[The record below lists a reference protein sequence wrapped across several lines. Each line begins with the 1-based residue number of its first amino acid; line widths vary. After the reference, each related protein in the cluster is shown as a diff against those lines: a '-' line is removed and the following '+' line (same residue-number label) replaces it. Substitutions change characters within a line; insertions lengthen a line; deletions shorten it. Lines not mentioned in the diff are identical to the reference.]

1 MKYDCI
7 CYGEILFD
15 ILPTEIKAGGAP
27 MNVAYHLNQLGQRSA
42 LITRVGADKRGEEL
56 VEFLR
61 DKKIDTA
68 NVQTDKEHPTST
80 VIASPN
86 EAGDM
91 KYEIIEN
98 VAWDF
103 IELNQGYE
111 TLLKN
116 SGYFVF
122 GSLATRSIVSRN
134 TLFSLLEAD
143 CKKVFDI
150 NLRAPFINKENIEH
164 QLHKSDIL
172 KMNEEELD
180 LVSGW
185 YADYNSIEEK
195 INFLQ
200 DKFHL
205 NTLIVT
211 MGAKGAI
218 VNTDGSFFT
227 HAGFKVK
234 VADTIGSG
242 DSFLAG
248 FLSSLLNQKSIADAL
263 DFACSLGAFVAT
275 QAGGCPDYKRDNI
288 EKFDPSLTFNAHF

>member
-1 MKYDCI
+1 MNYDCV

-15 ILPTEIKAGGAP
+15 VLPTEIKAGGAP
-27 MNVAYHLNQLGQRSA
+27 MNVAYHLNKLGKRST
-42 LITRVGADKRGEEL
+42 LISRVGEDKRGEDL
-56 VEFLR
+56 IEFLKNR
-61 DKKIDTA
+61 NIDTT
-68 NVQTDKEHPTST
+68 NVQVDKEHATSV

-91 KYEIIEN
+91 KYEIVEN

-103 IELNQGYE
+103 IELKPDCE
-111 TLLKN
+111 MLLKN

-122 GSLATRSIVSRN
+122 GSLATRSAVSRN
-134 TLFSLLEAD
+134 TLFSLLEVD

-150 NLRAPFINKENIEH
+150 NLRAPFIHKENIEY
-164 QLHKSDIL
+164 QLRKADIL

-211 MGAKGAI
+211 RGAKGAV
-218 VNTDGSFFT
+218 VNRDGSFFK

-248 FLSSLLNQKSIADAL
+248 FLSSLLNKKSIADAL

-275 QAGGCPDYKRDNI
+275 QAGGCPDYKRDDI
-288 EKFDPSLTFNAHF
+288 EKFDPSLTF

>member
-1 MKYDCI
+1 MNYDCV

-15 ILPTEIKAGGAP
+15 VLPTEIKAGGAP
-27 MNVAYHLNQLGQRSA
+27 MNVAYHLNKLGKRST
-42 LITRVGADKRGEEL
+42 LISRVGEDKRGEDL
-56 VEFLR
+56 IEFLR
-61 DKKIDTA
+61 NRSIDTT
-68 NVQTDKEHPTST
+68 NVQIDKEHPTST

-91 KYEIIEN
+91 KYEIVEN
-98 VAWDF
+98 VAWDY
-103 IELNQGYE
+103 IELKSGYE

-122 GSLATRSIVSRN
+122 GSLATRSAVSRN
-134 TLFSLLEAD
+134 TLFTLLEAD

-150 NLRAPFINKENIEH
+150 NLRAPFIHKENIEH
-164 QLHKSDIL
+164 QLYKTDIV
-172 KMNEEELD
+172 KMNEEELA
-180 LVSGW
+180 LVSSW

-211 MGAKGAI
+211 RGSQGAM
-218 VNTDGSFFT
+218 VNRDGSFFT

-248 FLSSLLNQKSIADAL
+248 FLSSLLNDLSIPEAL

-275 QAGGCPDYKRDNI
+275 QAGGCPDYKRDDI
-288 EKFDPSLTFNAHF
+288 EKFDPSLTF